1 MGDVIGLPL
10 MVHVEA
16 MESIVQPRRYALV
29 TGASSGIGRELAA
42 ILAREGYA
50 LVLVARRTEPMKALA
65 EQLQQAHGTQ
75 AVVVGADLSRPEGV
89 STVAREVAARQ
100 LEIDVLVNN
109 AGFGVAGSFDTLPAE
124 QQLEMLD
131 LNVRAL
137 TALTREL
144 IPGMV
149 ARRRG
154 YVLNVASTAA
164 FQPGPLMSVYY
175 ASKAYV
181 LSFSTALHEEMRSHG
196 VRVTALCPGFT
207 ETEFAARAAEHQR
220 PRLFGGPLGSSNARH
235 VAEVGYRALMH
246 GKAVVVPGFANRLGA
261 WLVPFTPL
269 ALKLR
274 ITRYLNASESE

>member
-1 MGDVIGLPL
+1 
-10 MVHVEA
+10 
-16 MESIVQPRRYALV
+16 MESMVRAHRYALV

-42 ILAREGYA
+42 VLAREGYA
-50 LVLVARRTEPMKALA
+50 LVLVARRTEPMRALA
-65 EQLQQAHGTQ
+65 EQLQQAHGTPS
-75 AVVVGADLSRPEGV
+75 VVVGADLGSPEGV
-89 STVAREVAARQ
+89 STVMREVTARQ

-109 AGFGVAGSFDTLPAE
+109 AGFGMAGSFETLSAE
-124 QQLEMLD
+124 QQLGMID

-144 IPGMV
+144 VPGMV

-154 YVLNVASTAA
+154 YVLNVASTAG

-175 ASKAYV
+175 ATKAYV
-181 LSFSTALHEEMRSHG
+181 LSFSTALHEELRG
-196 VRVTALCPGFT
+196 RDVRVTALCPGFT

-220 PRLFGGPLGSSNARH
+220 PRLFSGPLGSSDARH
-235 VAEVGYRALMH
+235 VAEVGYRALVR
-246 GKAVVVPGFANRLGA
+246 GKAVVVPGFSNRVGA

-274 ITRYLNASESE
+274 ITRYLNASDS